1 MRQVKF
7 DQGSISEANFI
18 LYSEVK
24 KEGTILRSVVWFSQK
39 IRYKDQTDA
48 CYRSDEGSMDFYT
61 LLRDKGGGRRGTL
74 ENTRE
79 RRLKSWVDLNHDDDW
94 EEN

>member
-1 MRQVKF
+1 MSFETKFKIQVVMMLLQMIQKFHITPMRQIK
-7 DQGSISEANFI
+7 
-18 LYSEVK
+18 
-24 KEGTILRSVVWFSQK
+24 
-39 IRYKDQTDA
+39 YKDQTDA

-79 RRLKSWVDLNHDDDW
+79 RRLKSWVDLNHDDD
-94 EEN
+94 